1 MLHTSSAT
9 SPVITTQRTTACQ
22 PAPEAYFWSRLSIGP
37 QHGGKGDGK
46 GQLVVLRVETASA
59 REAKVA
65 ASVVA
70 FATLLGVIAVV
81 TLTVLK
87 LTKSH
92 KEPFQLI
99 HGDAYNATAIS
110 LAGTLLLVLGIRTSI
125 FGFRIFKTWQRGDI
139 WKQRRKRVAG
149 LAFAA
154 ACVQIINLFFWFL
167 PNTYIVA
174 GLTRTPPDCRW
185 FSDVTNAS
193 GVLRWTCWNTLLLLF
208 LIMGHSLLEWRPRNV
223 SKDSPDYHRLLV
235 LDAPIWIHF
244 WKLPLWVAAEIC
256 AVFIVS
262 PNWDGSKTEGPVV
275 PQAQLDG
282 REPIDCRLW
291 DWSAPCNTDGPTQ
304 HAVIG
309 MATMMALYLLT
320 YIIYVASGIYQLRR
334 RPFTSVRAASMLLQL
349 QLQGVLLVFK
359 FIFITTVVLW
369 FVEVNT
375 CWSYITTWTGLLPLQ
390 VVGAALVWQL
400 CWLYMPKDP
409 KSDMLMQAVL
419 QEFAWTEA
427 SLPDRLAERLAY
439 QGSGHKLDE
448 EPMFCLETAMKL
460 QRWST
465 LAYTKLGQEALKEH
479 ASASVNVCL
488 LNGGGC
494 AEDPERGEGDG
505 AGHSRQGSGHGS
517 WSAKTLA
524 PEGSGNGRAAPG
536 LVELWSDHMRNKS
549 TVLERSDTPPNG
561 LRHNRQGS
569 IGGTS
574 TTGSE
579 YTEDE
584 SSREGD
590 GDEEMSMPPGEG
602 DQEELGELEEQA
614 LHGKTRKGR
623 KRKPMKK
630 VNVREQLAK
639 CMQLFDLEDIHMFWD
654 PTLETKAI
662 MGWSRKTVVL
672 AFRGTASIT
681 NALYDLRVWRT
692 VHPPKRGIYMMGSQP
707 LVHSGFY
714 KAWVARGLNTQVLS
728 FLQELYD
735 SGQVDEDARVCV
747 TGHSL
752 GGALAVLAAHDIGF
766 KLRTRPHRL
775 QVYTY
780 GCAYP
785 GNHAFCREFDER
797 IHDCWH
803 IIHGQDPIPKA
814 GKFLILSK
822 RPGHRVLINRRG
834 EIVVR
839 PNPLE
844 LQIQSGQNVSHHWLL
859 SYGAAM
865 TAVCLAQYSTTG
877 IEGGI
882 EGVQALWQLPWLQPD
897 LKKAGI
903 DGSKGADLPPLHED
917 HEGDHGNGDDCNV

>member
-1 MLHTSSAT
+1 MPGLRILVYLCVLNLLRASA
-9 SPVITTQRTTACQ
+9 RTGDQYARGREKVKGCVPQ
-22 PAPEAYFWSRLSIGP
+22 YSLARSIGP
-37 QHGGKGDGK
+37 QHGGKGDGE
-46 GQLVVLRVETASA
+46 GQLVVLRVETASS

-70 FATLLGVIAVV
+70 IATLLGVIAVI

-99 HGDAYNATAIS
+99 HGDAYNATAMA
-110 LAGTLLLVLGIRTSI
+110 LAGTLLLVLGTRTSF

-154 ACVQIINLFFWFL
+154 ACVQITNLFFWFL

-174 GLTRTPPDCRW
+174 GLAKTPPDCRW
-185 FSDVTNAS
+185 FSEVTNAC

-223 SKDSPDYHRLLV
+223 SKNSPDYHRLLI

-256 AVFIVS
+256 AVFILS
-262 PNWDGSKTEGPVV
+262 PNWIASKRASEGPV
-275 PQAQLDG
+275 
-282 REPIDCRLW
+282 
-291 DWSAPCNTDGPTQ
+291 
-304 HAVIG
+304 
-309 MATMMALYLLT
+309 
-320 YIIYVASGIYQLRR
+320 
-334 RPFTSVRAASMLLQL
+334 L

-359 FIFITTVVLW
+359 FISITTVVLW
-369 FVEVNT
+369 FVNGNT

-465 LAYTKLGQEALKEH
+465 LAYTKLGQEAFKEH
-479 ASASVNVCL
+479 ASAS
-488 LNGGGC
+488 GGGRGC
-494 AEDPERGEGDG
+494 EEDPERAEGDG
-505 AGHSRQGSGHGS
+505 AGHSRQGSGNGS
-517 WSAKTLA
+517 WSAKALA
-524 PEGSGNGRAAPG
+524 PEGSGNAGAAPG
-536 LVELWSDHMRNKS
+536 LVELWSDHMRSKS
-549 TVLERSDTPPNG
+549 TVLDRSSTPPNG
-561 LRHNRQGS
+561 LRQNRQGS
-569 IGGTS
+569 IGGAS
-574 TTGSE
+574 TVGSE
-579 YTEDE
+579 YSEDE
-584 SSREGD
+584 SSRD
-590 GDEEMSMPPGEG
+590 GDEEMMSMPSGEG

-614 LHGKTRKGR
+614 LHGKSRKGR
-623 KRKPMKK
+623 KRKSLKK

-662 MGWSRKTVVL
+662 MGWSKKTVVL

-681 NALYDLRVWRT
+681 NALSDLRVWRT
-692 VHPPKRGIYMMGSQP
+692 VHPPRRGIYMMGSQP

-714 KAWVARGLNTQVLS
+714 KAWVARGLDTQVLS

-865 TAVCLAQYSTTG
+865 TALCLAQYSTTG

-882 EGVQALWQLPWLQPD
+882 EGVQALWRLPWLQPD

-903 DGSKGADLPPLHED
+903 DGSKGADLPPLCED
-917 HEGDHGNGDDCNV
+917 HEGNHDNEDDCNV